1 MARSDRRQTTGLLLC
16 LALMFFSSGLW
27 AIGSAKTLKNNQ
39 WQLISFPVG
48 ATTLTF
54 GALLGEALPVE
65 TYGSNWVLYAF
76 GQGKYDRV
84 LLSQMPKPGS
94 GYWIIQSSG
103 SDVQVEVDTQT
114 AISALTVTSEPC
126 QSPQGCIEINPPV
139 DPTKRAWSMLGTSLP
154 GVSWTKDFRIVADV
168 AGNTCQF
175 GCDLEESVAAGVT
188 SGRLYV
194 FDSMLQQYRSLD
206 KSDYVTGWQGF
217 WILTHASPTTP
228 RIYLSHT
235 PATDSCGSTMQANSE
250 ASLNS
255 AIQCYNASDFDVEVL
270 LTSDFSNVVPFE
282 SIEPQYE
289 TRLTIVGNGFGI
301 ASGSAAAFNYVI
313 NSGRVLFDNLVL
325 SGTLPAA
332 VSLVRN
338 KATAEFMLTEFR
350 DAMLALSNEGAGAQS
365 TLERSLLVGNET
377 GLALHSGR
385 LVLRDSTVRDSGAA
399 GVVANAGVLS
409 VVNSTISDSYLSG
422 VHVGGGTVSIQSS
435 TIADNRA
442 AAIESSGGSTLIQNS
457 TLSGNRNAI
466 SGSGGS
472 LSVGNSSL
480 VYNDADGMRLRGA
493 SVTLF
498 SSLVANNGQS
508 GPYGNCIQF
517 SGSIRFVGSR
527 NSSYTSDR
535 TCRQFSVNS
544 ALSGTL
550 LPANYDPP
558 LDVGELRENGC
569 STASR
574 TLTGMGCVQT
584 HALRLSSSANDSGVC
599 HGHGSIVP
607 PIPKTTED
615 QRGLARD
622 SRCDTGAYENNDA
635 QDAE

>member
-1 MARSDRRQTTGLLLC
+1 MAWSDRQTKRLLLC
-16 LALMFFSSGLW
+16 LALMFFSPGLW
-27 AIGSAKTLKNNQ
+27 ATGSAKTLKNNQ

-54 GALLGEALPVE
+54 SALLGDALPVE
-65 TYGSNWVLYAF
+65 TYGSKWALYSF
-76 GQGKYDRV
+76 GHGKYDRV

-103 SDVQVEVDTQT
+103 SDVQVEVDTQS
-114 AISALTVTSEPC
+114 AISALTFTSEPC
-126 QSPQGCIEINPPV
+126 ESPLGCIEITPPV
-139 DPTKRAWSMLGTSLP
+139 DPSKSAWSMLGTSLP
-154 GVSWTKDFRIVADV
+154 GVSWIEDFRIVANEE
-168 AGNTCQF
+168 GNPCQF
-175 GCDLEESVAAGVT
+175 GCGLEDSVAASVT
-188 SGRLYV
+188 SGQLYV

-217 WILTHASPTTP
+217 WILTHASPSP
-228 RIYLSHT
+228 QRVYLSYT
-235 PATDSCGSTMQANSE
+235 PASDSCGSTMQANSE
-250 ASLNS
+250 VSLNA
-255 AIQCYNASDFDVEVL
+255 AIQCFNASNFDVQVL

-289 TRLTIVGNGFGI
+289 TQLTIVGNGFGI
-301 ASGSAAAFNYVI
+301 ASGSAGAFNYVI
-313 NSGRVLFDNLVL
+313 NSGSVLFDNLVL
-325 SGTLPAA
+325 SGTSSAA

-338 KATAEFMLTEFR
+338 KAAVEFRLTEFR
-350 DAMLALSNEGAGAQS
+350 DALLALSNEGAGAQS

-377 GLALHSGR
+377 GLELHSGR
-385 LVLRDSTVRDSGAA
+385 LVLRNSTVHDSGAA

-409 VVNSTISDSYLSG
+409 VVNSIISDSYLGG
-422 VHVGGGTVSIQSS
+422 VHVSGGTVSIQSS

-442 AAIESSGGSTLIQNS
+442 AAIESSGGRTLIQNS

-517 SGSIRFVGSR
+517 SGSIRFVGPR

-544 ALSGTL
+544 ALSDTL

-558 LDVGELRENGC
+558 LDVGELRSNGC
-569 STASR
+569 STSSR

-599 HGHGSIVP
+599 SGLGSIVP

-615 QRGLARD
+615 QRGLTRN
-622 SRCDTGAYENNDA
+622 SRCDTGACENDST
-635 QDAE
+635 QDAG